1 MNNRL
6 LTTIEAAEYLA
17 LGKQTIERWR
27 LTGEGP
33 KFVKMG
39 GAVRYRL
46 EDLDAFVA
54 GNLVQTTAEGM
65 KK

>member
-39 GAVRYRL
+39 GAVRYRQ
-46 EDLDAFVA
+46 EDLDAFISE
-54 GNLVQTTAEGM
+54 NIKRTTAEGI

>member
-6 LTTIEAAEYLA
+6 LTTIEAAKYLA
-17 LGKQTIERWR
+17 LGKSTLERWR

-39 GAVRYRL
+39 DAVRYRL